1 MVQICNLVTQTNFLI
16 AKTVELILFV
26 KTSVEN
32 SMITKDCPELLQKH
46 LHPVGQDRKI
56 KQHLSEGRKV
66 LIN

>member
-32 SMITKDCPELLQKH
+32 SMITKDCPELLQKR
-46 LHPVGQDRKI
+46 LHPIG
-56 KQHLSEGRKV
+56 
-66 LIN
+66 